1 MQQNDTW
8 RRCSP
13 AGLDIQRLHRKPVV
27 FEQSQLYPAACMA
40 SSRRTCPRL
49 LLLGGPFGRSHIAAV
64 SRRLIRSSRSAPPQ
78 GAAALRRD
86 GGPGSRAAMH
96 PRPGAIDAVHT
107 LKTARVDCL

>member
-78 GAAALRRD
+78 GAATLRRD
-86 GGPGSRAAMH
+86 GGPGRARGQRCTRGRGRST
-96 PRPGAIDAVHT
+96 PCTRLKLPG
-107 LKTARVDCL
+107 